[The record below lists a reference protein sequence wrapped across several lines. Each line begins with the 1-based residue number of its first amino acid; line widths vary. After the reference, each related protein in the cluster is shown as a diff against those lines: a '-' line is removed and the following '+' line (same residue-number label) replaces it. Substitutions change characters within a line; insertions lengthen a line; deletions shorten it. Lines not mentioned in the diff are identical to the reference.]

1 MKYANRLTDE
11 ELREI
16 YSLLTDSDKINE
28 LNITRNENSID
39 LEGYIEILEE
49 DSNETLTVYDDYTI
63 ADYNVKVYQHSGYC
77 TLDYRKWMYRKFG
90 DEYARDYL
98 LNNY

>member
-49 DSNETLTVYDDYTI
+49 DSNETLIDSLQAKESSKNFILTSIV
-63 ADYNVKVYQHSGYC
+63 SF
-77 TLDYRKWMYRKFG
+77 LSMS
-90 DEYARDYL
+90 E
-98 LNNY
+98 